1 MDDYEWFKKKIAT
14 ACEIPIEFLDS
25 SKKQKVQKRDL
36 YREHTEFEKTYSGV
50 RRFELNQHEC
60 ALCGQKGS
68 KINRIMKTDGGFF
81 MHVDCFNTTVG
92 FMTIF
97 RPITFKETLQ
107 KLQSVFGTNKK
118 AITTMVK
125 R

>member
-1 MDDYEWFKKKIAT
+1 MDDYEWLLNKIAV
-14 ACEIPIEFLDS
+14 ACEIPTEFLDS
-25 SKKQKVQKRDL
+25 SKKQKVETRDL

-68 KINRIMKTDGGFF
+68 KVNRIMKTNGGFF

-97 RPITFKETLQ
+97 QSITFKETLQ
-107 KLQSVFGTNKK
+107 KLQSAFGTAKV
-118 AITTMVK
+118 ITTMVK